1 MVVGEDVIRQ
11 RVLAE
16 GDEEEAAPA
25 REVGG
30 SDVEGDGNQGL
41 DVEDGDDLRVE
52 SREGVGTEGRRSRWA
67 P

>member
-1 MVVGEDVIRQ
+1 MIRQ

-41 DVEDGDDLRVE
+41 DVEDGAARVE
-52 SREGVGTEGRRSRWA
+52 SHEASDRARAGGRRGC
-67 P
+67 